1 MTERWFVFYSP
12 STYVLIEPLTTDKS
26 HRLLSTTYRHPL
38 SHPTNYSDTS
48 QVVSSVKCRQHARL
62 PRLWGW
68 GVRTGR
74 QEREKKIKVPRG
86 VTTPQDHSKTQSS
99 STHPPFCT
107 VSQTEPCL
115 GNEMR
120 RDEVRL
126 NDRPDDLSQRMSLT
140 QRINCVVRV
149 LIQDSVA
156 ISRIHVNYNI
166 GSSQV
171 KQRISSKNFSKVNN
185 NKSLL
190 NRSITPHHRARQRWR
205 REFTMCKWLLLF
217 HRGHSDPSSFQSN
230 PFPYNLVVVVDSSRR
245 FLYEN
250 SQQKGPARLVT
261 HPIL

>member
-1 MTERWFVFYSP
+1 MQ
-12 STYVLIEPLTTDKS
+12 TT
-26 HRLLSTTYRHPL
+26 RA
-38 SHPTNYSDTS
+38 
-48 QVVSSVKCRQHARL
+48 SSSSMRR
-62 PRLWGW
+62 
-68 GVRTGR
+68 RTGR
-74 QEREKKIKVPRG
+74 QEGEKKIKVPRG

-190 NRSITPHHRARQRWR
+190 NRSITPHRTAPQSQTEMKTRIHNVQMIFVVPQRPFR
-205 REFTMCKWLLLF
+205 
-217 HRGHSDPSSFQSN
+217 SFFLPIQ
-230 PFPYNLVVVVDSSRR
+230 PYSLQPRSRR
-245 FLYEN
+245 
-250 SQQKGPARLVT
+250 RL
-261 HPIL
+261 IASFSL